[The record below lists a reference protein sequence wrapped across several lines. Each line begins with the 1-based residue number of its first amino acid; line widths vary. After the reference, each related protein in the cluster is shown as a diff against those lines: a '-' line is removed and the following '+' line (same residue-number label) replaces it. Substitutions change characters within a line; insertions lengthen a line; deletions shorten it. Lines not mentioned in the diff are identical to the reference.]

1 MQPVKQPNNENEP
14 QGTRPEETDAQDGLE
29 KIRIKGGRPLNGTI
43 PISGAKN
50 SVLKL
55 MCASLLTHEALIL
68 HNVPTGLRDIKS
80 LTAVLEY
87 LGVKISIQDG
97 KAVLQLQADTIERTV
112 APYDLVRKMRAS
124 VLVLAPLI
132 ARCGSA
138 RVSLPGGCAIGGR
151 PVDLHLMALEAM
163 GADIKIEE
171 GYIVAEAPEGLK
183 GAEITL
189 PFPSVG
195 ATECALMAAVLA
207 KGTTTLRGVAQEP
220 EIGDLAHCLN
230 KMGARITG
238 IDTETLSIEGVE
250 TLNGCEHHVI
260 PDRIETGTY
269 MIAAALTGGQLRL
282 ANARL
287 DTLQA
292 LVDVL
297 EESGVT
303 ILQDGA
309 DIIVK
314 RNGALKPSSVTTAP
328 YPGFATDLQ
337 AQMMVFQ
344 ALTPG
349 TSHMKETIFE
359 NRFMHVPELARMGAD
374 IQVQGNE
381 ATITGV
387 NSLNGAPV
395 MATDLR
401 ASVAMVLAALMAE
414 GETTISRIYHLD
426 RGYDNLVAKL
436 SACGADINRTR

>member
-1 MQPVKQPNNENEP
+1 MQAVKQPNKN
-14 QGTRPEETDAQDGLE
+14 QISRPEEVEANDGLE
-29 KIRIKGGRPLNGTI
+29 KIRIIGGKPLNGTI

-55 MCASLLTHEALIL
+55 MCASLLTHEPLIL
-68 HNVPTGLRDIKS
+68 NNVPTGLRDIRS

-87 LGVKISIQDG
+87 LGVNITIEDG
-97 KAVLQLQADTIERTV
+97 KAVLQLQAETIERTT

-124 VLVLAPLI
+124 VLVLAPLL
-132 ARCGSA
+132 ARCGTA

-163 GADIKIEE
+163 GAKIAIED
-171 GYIVAEAPEGLK
+171 GYIVADAPGGLH
-183 GAEITL
+183 GGDIT
-189 PFPSVG
+189 FPIISVG

-207 KGTTTLRGVAQEP
+207 RGTTTIRHAAQEP

-230 KMGARITG
+230 KMGARISG
-238 IDTETLSIEGVE
+238 IDSDVLRVEGVDA
-250 TLNGCEHHVI
+250 LHGCEHDVI

-282 ANARL
+282 SNARL

-292 LVDVL
+292 LVDIL
-297 EESGVT
+297 EQSGVT
-303 ILQDGA
+303 IMQDDN

-314 RNGALKPSSVTTAP
+314 RSGTLTPSHVTTAP

-344 ALTPG
+344 ALTQG
-349 TSHMKETIFE
+349 ESSMKETIFE
-359 NRFMHVPELARMGAD
+359 NRFMHVPELARMGAN
-374 IQVQGNE
+374 IQVQGNQ
-381 ATITGV
+381 ARITGV
-387 NSLNGAPV
+387 KHLNGAPV

-401 ASVAMVLAALMAE
+401 ASVAMVLAALTAD

-436 SACGADINRTR
+436 AACGADIQRIR